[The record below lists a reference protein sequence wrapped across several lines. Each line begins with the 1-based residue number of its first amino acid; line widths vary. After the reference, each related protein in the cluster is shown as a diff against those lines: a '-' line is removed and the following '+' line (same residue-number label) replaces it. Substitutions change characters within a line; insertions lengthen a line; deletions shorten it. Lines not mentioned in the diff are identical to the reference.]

1 MVRPAIRLSNAGS
14 QEDLG
19 GQNTLGDQAAGA
31 MAPATAGVEALR
43 TGRVRALRSCALRL
57 ERVGLLLLWF
67 LLLAAGVSGLLLQ
80 GSWAWMGSPG
90 TGVAVALAWGGSDTL
105 RVLPSMTGRR
115 ACAGRK
121 RLVSWSQCSRAEGT
135 LHGEPKGTGQDR
147 IQWREPGTRRRI
159 STSDG
164 RRCFGCAA
172 VAMPPPPPPFPPT
185 NRKQSN

>member
-1 MVRPAIRLSNAGS
+1 MVRPASRLSNAGS

-57 ERVGLLLLWF
+57 KRVGLLLLWF
-67 LLLAAGVSGLLLQ
+67 LLLAAAVSGLLLQ
-80 GSWAWMGSPG
+80 GSLAWMGSPG

-115 ACAGRK
+115 GTALAGND
-121 RLVSWSQCSRAEGT
+121 WSPGANAAAQREHFMESQRAQGRNASS
-135 LHGEPKGTGQDR
+135 GE
-147 IQWREPGTRRRI
+147 
-159 STSDG
+159 
-164 RRCFGCAA
+164 
-172 VAMPPPPPPFPPT
+172 
-185 NRKQSN
+185 NRG